1 MKGLKIAVLVK
12 QVTDTRETVEAKVGA
27 DGTIDRNALPAIC
40 NPDDLNALE
49 QALRLKDR
57 IAGSRVVLIS
67 MGPQRAEEVL
77 RDGIYR
83 GADEGILLSDRRF
96 AGADTMATSYALAMA
111 ARKIEPGLILAG
123 RQSID
128 GDTAHVG
135 PQTAQWLGW
144 PQVTYAEQITP
155 CEDGRLEIRRI
166 SDDEVQTVR
175 TTLPAVVTVGGSGA
189 AECRPC
195 NVRRILDYKKQP
207 VTVWTADDLGGDM
220 ARYGLSGSP
229 TQVVDSRTIVAQ
241 HKDTEW
247 IAADEESLSDFI
259 ARLVESHIVE

>member
-27 DGTIDRNALPAIC
+27 DGTIDRNALSAIC

-111 ARKIEPGLILAG
+111 ARKIEPDLILAG

-166 SDDEVQTVR
+166 SDDDVQTVR

-247 IAADEESLSDFI
+247 IAADEESLSDFV
-259 ARLVESHIVE
+259 ARLVECHIVE

>member
-1 MKGLKIAVLVK
+1 
-12 QVTDTRETVEAKVGA
+12 
-27 DGTIDRNALPAIC
+27 
-40 NPDDLNALE
+40 
-49 QALRLKDR
+49 
-57 IAGSRVVLIS
+57 
-67 MGPQRAEEVL
+67 
-77 RDGIYR
+77 
-83 GADEGILLSDRRF
+83 
-96 AGADTMATSYALAMA
+96 MA
-111 ARKIEPGLILAG
+111 ARKIEPDLILAG

-175 TTLPAVVTVGGSGA
+175 TTLPAVITVGSGA

-247 IAADEESLSDFI
+247 IAADEESLSDFVS
-259 ARLVESHIVE
+259 RLVESHIVE

>member
-1 MKGLKIAVLVK
+1 MKNRAASG
-12 QVTDTRETVEAKVGA
+12 VTDGA
-27 DGTIDRNALPAIC
+27 EISIRSLLLNMGIIEKIFGTHSENELKRIYPIVDRIE
-40 NPDDLNALE
+40 ALE
-49 QALRLKDR
+49 PEMKALSDEELG
-57 IAGSRVVLIS
+57 IAG
-67 MGPQRAEEVL
+67 
-77 RDGIYR
+77 
-83 GADEGILLSDRRF
+83 
-96 AGADTMATSYALAMA
+96 
-111 ARKIEPGLILAG
+111 
-123 RQSID
+123 
-128 GDTAHVG
+128 
-135 PQTAQWLGW
+135 
-144 PQVTYAEQITP
+144 
-155 CEDGRLEIRRI
+155 
-166 SDDEVQTVR
+166 
-175 TTLPAVVTVGGSGA
+175 GGSGA

>member
-1 MKGLKIAVLVK
+1 
-12 QVTDTRETVEAKVGA
+12 
-27 DGTIDRNALPAIC
+27 
-40 NPDDLNALE
+40 
-49 QALRLKDR
+49 
-57 IAGSRVVLIS
+57 
-67 MGPQRAEEVL
+67 
-77 RDGIYR
+77 
-83 GADEGILLSDRRF
+83 
-96 AGADTMATSYALAMA
+96 MA
-111 ARKIEPGLILAG
+111 ARKIEPVLILAG

-155 CEDGRLEIRRI
+155 YEDGRLEIRRI
-166 SDDEVQTVR
+166 SDDEVQT
-175 TTLPAVVTVGGSGA
+175 
-189 AECRPC
+189 
-195 NVRRILDYKKQP
+195 DYKKQP

-247 IAADEESLSDFI
+247 IAADEESLSDFV